1 MPQSGKSF
9 SFRPRSGA
17 WAVVSVQS
25 LILPFASEPFLWPVN
40 SAGLPVLWLL
50 PKTVFC
56 ASLLSSATLSP
67 HPQPTLQSPFQMN
80 DPFSHLLT
88 YTQSSQ
94 TPKAV

>member
-1 MPQSGKSF
+1 MPQSGKSL

-56 ASLLSSATLSP
+56 ASLLSSATLS
-67 HPQPTLQSPFQMN
+67 QPTLQSPFQMN

-88 YTQSSQ
+88 YAQSSQ